1 MKPILVAAALVAS
14 SSVASGQAAQSVV
27 ITLTEFKVAVPKDT
41 VKAGPF
47 TFRVKNAGLMNHAMY
62 VRGPGVDKGTRD
74 IQVGQ
79 ESPLAVTLKPGTYE
93 VFCPLS
99 DLSHKAAGMTH
110 TLVVTA
116 ADTPAPAAAPAKKKP
131 GS

>member
-99 DLSHKAAGMTH
+99 DLAAGMTH